1 MVPLAVIKNSKNALL
16 CSFLVFNLKY
26 MCLMMKLSFGFWTE
40 WKALCLS
47 VLMVREGAAQTDSIY
62 LSMVDP
68 VIQQR

>member
-1 MVPLAVIKNSKNALL
+1 MVPLAVMKNSRMHFYAPF
-16 CSFLVFNLKY
+16 S
-26 MCLMMKLSFGFWTE
+26 CLMMKLSFDFWTE

-47 VLMVREGAAQTDSIY
+47 VLMVREGAAQTDSLY